1 MSNLESLSHSVAIY
15 ALSEV
20 EERIASFSWSLTF
33 GGSGGIDLAE
43 GYCQDPQFHD

>member
-20 EERIASFSWSLTF
+20 EERMIGQCLLYKQTVY
-33 GGSGGIDLAE
+33 E
-43 GYCQDPQFHD
+43 

>member
-20 EERIASFSWSLTF
+20 EERIASFSWSLTM
-33 GGSGGIDLAE
+33 ITTE
-43 GYCQDPQFHD
+43 NCHTP